1 MSTDSIDLPTPEL
14 TDDRR
19 DAMWAALRQTIDADP
34 HPAATHGWS
43 WLHRHRRITVASVAG
58 VVLASGGT
66 AYAVHQSSST
76 PPASNTL
83 FCYSKV
89 SADRS
94 DNAPGAGVMVAAA
107 TLPNGT
113 ITGPATIT
121 DPVDLCSQVYR
132 DGALK
137 LGVARLPGTAA
148 RVVTDQPV
156 PALTAGVRTNGSI
169 GVEPGGPGVCA
180 TVGMTPFI
188 HYLLPSP

>member
-1 MSTDSIDLPTPEL
+1 MNTDSIDLPAPEL

-19 DAMWAALRQTIDADP
+19 DAIWAALRQTIDADP
-34 HPAATHGWS
+34 HPAAGRGRS
-43 WLHRHRRITVASVAG
+43 WLHRHRRITVAGVAG

-66 AYAVHQSSST
+66 AYAVHQSTST

-107 TLPNGT
+107 ILPNGT
-113 ITGPATIT
+113 TPGNGMID
-121 DPVDLCSQVYR
+121 DPVALCGQVYR
-132 DGALK
+132 DGALR
-137 LGVARLPGTAA
+137 LGVAHLPGTAPRA
-148 RVVTDQPV
+148 ANQPV
-156 PALTAGVRTNGSI
+156 PALTACVRADGSV

-180 TVGMTPFI
+180 TVGMTPFS
-188 HYLLPSP
+188 HYLPPSP